1 MAEDASVGYGALMEN
16 MNVETLRAGAHQLHG
31 YCHYCDRWTLL
42 ELEEMLLQWQ
52 DLQHVPSVVQCEDCG
67 EFGILKVRTKLAPP
81 GELQQALL
89 QDGSLAG

>member
-1 MAEDASVGYGALMEN
+1 MAEAGSVGYGSLMEN
-16 MNVETLRAGAHQLHG
+16 MNVETLRAGTHQLHG
-31 YCHYCDRWTLL
+31 YCHCCDRWTLL
-42 ELEEMLLQWQ
+42 DLEEMLLRWR

-81 GELQQALL
+81 GERPQAML